1 MVVFVSGS
9 LTLLA
14 SHLWHPD
21 AQHAEAV
28 EAHKYGAAFVSNN
41 PDRQHQTESERR
53 DDEHN
58 DYGQRE
64 SKILVND
71 PPGMPAEGK
80 SEDYVLQVVAH
91 ESDVGC
97 LHRNVCA
104 GCPMAMPTVAVASAG
119 ASFTPS
125 PTIAT
130 GPISFNSLITR
141 TLSSGSKSA

>member
-1 MVVFVSGS
+1 ARECDSASNANGRNSWMVVFVSGS

-64 SKILVND
+64 CKILVND
-71 PPGMPAEGK
+71 PPGVPAEGK
-80 SEDYVLQVVAH
+80 SEDYVSRPTPEPLPTN
-91 ESDVGC
+91 
-97 LHRNVCA
+97 LRNQFKVSICQ
-104 GCPMAMPTVAVASAG
+104 
-119 ASFTPS
+119 
-125 PTIAT
+125 
-130 GPISFNSLITR
+130 
-141 TLSSGSKSA
+141 TLVSCSQIRI